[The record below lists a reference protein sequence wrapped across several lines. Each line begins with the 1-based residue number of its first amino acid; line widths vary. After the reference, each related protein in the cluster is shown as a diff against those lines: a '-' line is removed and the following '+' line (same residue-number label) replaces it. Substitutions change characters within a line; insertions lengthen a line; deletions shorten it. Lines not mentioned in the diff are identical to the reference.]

1 MLFHSSIEPLYY
13 LLPLIGFVVGL
24 FGTMLGGG
32 GGFFFLPVLVLLLNA
47 DPKTAVITS
56 LVASLP
62 ICIVGSWGHYRK
74 NNINIKIAAV
84 FAAAGIVG
92 AVLGAVLTS
101 RISSEQLR
109 ISFGIYSVLIAL
121 NIILTTRNKQQK
133 REVTRDTA
141 KNSKRALA
149 TKGSFFGF
157 FAGMITGTFGTSGTA
172 PVLAGLFSLKI
183 PLKTVIG
190 TSLLVVLV
198 NTVFAVGS
206 HLLTGKT
213 DLTLVWFLTAGSTI
227 GALTGPRIL
236 AKTETGNSEN
246 KIKYGYAAVMIL
258 IGGLMIFNK

>member
-32 GGFFFLPVLVLLLNA
+32 GGFFFLPVLVLLLNV

-62 ICIVGSWGHYRK
+62 ICIVGSWGHYRRK
-74 NNINIKIAAV
+74 NINFKIAAI
-84 FAAAGIVG
+84 FAVAGIIG
-92 AVLGAVLTS
+92 AFLGTAVTG
-101 RISSEQLR
+101 RISSEQLK

-121 NIILTTRNKQQK
+121 NIVLTTRNKQPK
-133 REVTRDTA
+133 NENGAETA
-141 KNSKRALA
+141 KKSKLA
-149 TKGSFFGF
+149 TTTKGSFFGF

-172 PVLAGLFSLKI
+172 PVLSGLFSLNL

-190 TSLLVVLV
+190 TSLLVVLI
-198 NTVFAVGS
+198 NTLFAVGS

-246 KIKYGYAAVMIL
+246 KIKYWYAAAMVL
-258 IGGLMIFNK
+258 IGVLMIINK